1 MNYFSQ
7 ILCRLTLHSHYYDF
21 VMFHS
26 NFDFIQD
33 TKTEIPDRGSCERGR
48 NDTEETLLLDPET
61 FDT

>member
-1 MNYFSQ
+1 
-7 ILCRLTLHSHYYDF
+7 
-21 VMFHS
+21 MFHS